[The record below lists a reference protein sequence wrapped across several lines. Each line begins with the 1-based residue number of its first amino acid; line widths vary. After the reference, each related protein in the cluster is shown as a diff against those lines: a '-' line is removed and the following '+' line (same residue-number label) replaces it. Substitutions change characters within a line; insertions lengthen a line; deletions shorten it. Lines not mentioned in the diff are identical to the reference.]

1 MNETIDAKASP
12 DRLALSNPTETR
24 PTAWSPPESQ
34 RQSPMQGMSPVGIQ
48 PTEAQS
54 EARPSRKER
63 KLATHRQSANS
74 GAAMDSGEVHL
85 FLCNRSSLADGHQH
99 FSTTHVGRFRNVETA
114 IEHAAQ
120 PSIRADIVL
129 VIAADLLEKQ
139 PDMRLGESGQ
149 IKS

>member
-1 MNETIDAKASP
+1 MNETIDAKTSP
-12 DRLALSNPTETR
+12 DRLALSNPPETGS
-24 PTAWSPPESQ
+24 TAWPVPESQ
-34 RQSPMQGMSPVGIQ
+34 RQPPMQGMSPLGTQ
-48 PTEAQS
+48 PIETQ
-54 EARPSRKER
+54 ARPSRKER
-63 KLATHRQSANS
+63 KLAAHRQSANS

-85 FLCNRSSLADGHQH
+85 FLCHRSSLPDGPQQ

-114 IEHAAQ
+114 IENAAQ

-139 PDMRLGESGQ
+139 PDMRLGEPGQ